1 VARQNLNLETLRWLT
16 RQEDLNLKE
25 GACRTIVIKMQL
37 HNLLTSTRNE
47 EAIIKSNS
55 TQLANVRSMKKKVK
69 SASFGA
75 GNILKEIQ
83 MMIISQEI

>member
-1 VARQNLNLETLRWLT
+1 MNLVTLRWLAAW
-16 RQEDLNLKE
+16 RGDLNLKE
-25 GACRTIVIKMQL
+25 RAYRTIVIKMQL
-37 HNLLTSTRNE
+37 HNLLTSSRNE
-47 EAIIKSNS
+47 DGIIKSSS
-55 TQLANVRSMKKKVK
+55 TKLADVRGMKKKVK